1 MEKDKMLE
9 LTEGNVSKGLI
20 KLVIPMI
27 LGNLLNIAYNIV
39 DTIWIGQMIG
49 PKGLGA
55 IAVSFP
61 IILILMAIASGVTVA
76 SNILIG
82 QYFGANDKD
91 SVIYVSRVSTTISLI
106 TALALAIIGYIFAPA
121 MMRFLNTADSI
132 MEYSVSYFRISMIG
146 FPFMFYYFLVSALL
160 RGIGDTVRPLI
171 FLAIA
176 SVLNLILDPLM
187 IKGIGP
193 FPPMGLDGAAY
204 ATAFSQFVS
213 VAVSMIY
220 LKMKN
225 SIVKANPFDFAFD
238 FNITKLMFRIGLP
251 FAAMQLIV
259 SISWLFLNRLINTY
273 GEAASASVAVS
284 MRVDS
289 LSFLPLLALSA
300 GIATMTA
307 QNIGAGKM
315 ERVKEIFKA
324 GMILSV
330 GISAFMAIFS
340 VLFPEII
347 VRMFTKDMSVLKYTK
362 SYIYVVMPSI
372 IMLAVMFTAN
382 GIING
387 AGKTFM
393 LMLFAFCAHIIIRVP
408 LAYMISPQMELWGIW
423 TAMAVSNFFS
433 MSLSLLYYFSN
444 KWKKDANIASH
455 SAAEHNV

>member
-1 MEKDKMLE
+1 MSINKM
-9 LTEGNVSKGLI
+9 LTEGDVQKGLI

-76 SNILIG
+76 ANVLIG
-82 QYFGANDKD
+82 QYFGANNEKQVTYI
-91 SVIYVSRVSTTISLI
+91 SKVATTISLTTSLI
-106 TALALAIIGYIFAPA
+106 LALLGYIFAPNL
-121 MMRFLNTADSI
+121 MIFLNTANEI

-160 RGIGDTVRPLI
+160 RGIGDTIRPLI

-176 SVLNLILDPLM
+176 SIVNLILDPLM
-187 IKGIGP
+187 IKGIGI
-193 FPPMGLDGAAY
+193 FPAMELDGAAY
-204 ATAFSQFVS
+204 ATVFSQFIS
-213 VAVSMIY
+213 VLVSMIY

-225 SIVKANPFDFAFD
+225 SIVKANIFNITFD
-238 FNITKLMFRIGLP
+238 FNIAKLMFKIGLP
-251 FAAMQLIV
+251 FSLMQLIV
-259 SISWLFLNRLINTY
+259 SISWAFINRLINTY
-273 GEAASASVAVS
+273 GSTASASVAIS

-300 GIATMTA
+300 GIATMVS

-315 ERVKEIFKA
+315 ERIKEIYKA
-324 GMILSV
+324 GIKMAVL
-330 GISAFMAIFS
+330 ISTFMALFS
-340 VLFPEII
+340 MLFPELI
-347 VRMFTKDMSVLKYTK
+347 VRMFTDDMGVLEYTK

-372 IMLAVMFTAN
+372 IMLSIMFSTN

-393 LMLFAFCAHIIIRVP
+393 LMIFAFISHIIIRVP
-408 LAYMISPQMELWGIW
+408 LAYIISKVINLWGIW
-423 TAMAVSNFFS
+423 TAIAIGNFFS
-433 MSLSLLYYFSN
+433 MVFSLMYYFSN
-444 KWKKDANIASH
+444 RWKKGSNITSDSIA
-455 SAAEHNV
+455 